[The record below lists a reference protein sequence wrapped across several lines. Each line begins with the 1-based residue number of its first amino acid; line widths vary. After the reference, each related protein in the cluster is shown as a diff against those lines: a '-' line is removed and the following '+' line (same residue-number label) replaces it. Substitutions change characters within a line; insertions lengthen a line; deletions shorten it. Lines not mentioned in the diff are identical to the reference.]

1 MEQTPLELWDSEGL
15 MGDLVYFEICITQ
28 SSLTNE
34 RRDDA
39 STAIDFAMTASQMDY
54 HIIVFC

>member
-1 MEQTPLELWDSEGL
+1 
-15 MGDLVYFEICITQ
+15 MGDLVYFEISKTQ

-39 STAIDFAMTASQMDY
+39 STAIDLAMTSSQMEY
-54 HIIVFC
+54 HIIVYC